1 LISDLPQLDNSQISR
16 FRFAQ
21 ENEGVSNDPYDRAD
35 SESEY
40 NILYKS
46 IQSQMNIPPAVFQ
59 SIIDRNNRNR
69 YLETIQ
75 NLINEM
81 EEGSIETKSTQPG
94 NKAQEGGEETPDL
107 ENVEKDSTS
116 LNDTKASGSKRKGK
130 NKRRKE
136 SNTAQ

>member
-1 LISDLPQLDNSQISR
+1 LKRLTHS
-16 FRFAQ
+16 F
-21 ENEGVSNDPYDRAD
+21 E
-35 SESEY
+35 
-40 NILYKS
+40 
-46 IQSQMNIPPAVFQ
+46 
-59 SIIDRNNRNR
+59 
-69 YLETIQ
+69 
-75 NLINEM
+75 EM